1 MGKRQFSIVSSLILK
16 CESKPS
22 FEALVCGRLAN
33 NSGHYHAAV
42 WAGGAGLRGKHQG
55 SGDGPGPLDSKTFIL
70 HSAFSQL
77 DLDTYE
83 REGSASQLSFFLFS
97 NLIDRM

>member
-1 MGKRQFSIVSSLILK
+1 MGKRQFSIVPSLILK

-42 WAGGAGLRGKHQG
+42 WAGGAGL
-55 SGDGPGPLDSKTFIL
+55 PADSSTAATIRAVETDQDHLIPRHSFCIL
-70 HSAFSQL
+70 HL
-77 DLDTYE
+77 
-83 REGSASQLSFFLFS
+83 AS
-97 NLIDRM
+97 